1 MRLVSVLQTFV
12 GVCEA
17 AGMEVRMRSR
27 VAKMQSGL
35 VKRRG
40 ESLLKD
46 KGNNVQLIRQR
57 KSMA

>member
-27 VAKMQSGL
+27 AARMQSGL

-40 ESLLKD
+40 ERIKS
-46 KGNNVQLIRQR
+46 NSVQLTRPR
-57 KSMA
+57 KSIA